1 MPHDITQNDIT
12 LNNIVPKRHY
22 DEPQLAEYEYDIS
35 PNATYYITLN
45 DITPNATQLH
55 NTEQNKPECDIMPNV

>member
-45 DITPNATQLH
+45 DITPNATQCQI
-55 NTEQNKPECDIMPNV
+55 T